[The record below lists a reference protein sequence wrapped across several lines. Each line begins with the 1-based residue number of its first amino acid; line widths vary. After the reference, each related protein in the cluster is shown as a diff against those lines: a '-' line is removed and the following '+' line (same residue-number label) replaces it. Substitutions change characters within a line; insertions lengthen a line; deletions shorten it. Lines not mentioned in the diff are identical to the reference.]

1 MGNLRI
7 RNTRFKIQGFGNP
20 SVSDFGFFTLNS
32 RREGF
37 TLLELMISIAILG
50 IIILIVTGAV
60 RLGFRSVDSGEKKIE
75 SLERIR
81 ASLTLMD
88 SQIQSELPLTY
99 DEDGSRKYYF
109 RGSRDSVRFSTNYS
123 LWGGEKGYVLVT
135 YRVVPDG
142 SGRQALYVSES
153 ALGTGGA
160 SEEIKL
166 LDAFSSISFEY
177 FYKEPSEEKGS
188 WVTEWTDETTVP
200 GKIKV
205 HLTEGTKDIALILPM
220 RTRGSLAQAPS
231 IPQPSPVQPPPGA
244 LRRPRR

>member
-1 MGNLRI
+1 MGSR
-7 RNTRFKIQGFGNP
+7 KIQDSKSKVQECGNP
-20 SVSDFGFFTLNS
+20 PISDFGFLTLNS

-60 RLGFRSVDSGEKKIE
+60 RLGFRSVNAGEKKIE

-81 ASLTLMD
+81 ASLTLID

-109 RGSRDSVRFSTNYS
+109 KGSRDSVRLSTNYS

-153 ALGTGGA
+153 ALGTGGT

-166 LDAFSSISFEY
+166 LDAFSGISFEY

-188 WVTEWTDETTVP
+188 WVTEWTDETTIP
-200 GKIKV
+200 EKIKV
-205 HLTEGTKDIALILPM
+205 HLVEGTKDIALILPM

-231 IPQPSPVQPPPGA
+231 IPQPPSAQPPPGT
-244 LRRPRR
+244 LRTPRR